1 MYKGPGTVGSRMETG
16 LRQVLK
22 RYWLL
27 VPLLFPAVS
36 AVSDDVAA
44 FFLFQA
50 KAKGK
55 ER

>member
-1 MYKGPGTVGSRMETG
+1 MYGDPETVGGRMEAG
-16 LRQVLK
+16 LQQVLK

-36 AVSDDVAA
+36 GVFDDVAA

-50 KAKGK
+50 KGK

>member
-1 MYKGPGTVGSRMETG
+1 MPGSPETVGGKIETG
-16 LRQVLK
+16 LQQVLK

-50 KAKGK
+50 KGK